1 MSGAGL
7 RTAARVAAGVGLL
20 AGAVLGFAA
29 PAAAE
34 VVDPAGAC
42 TASAAWTAGG
52 FTRTTAQLA
61 PGEVVEI
68 PRGDQVAWSG
78 AVVGPAAGAPRQVAG
93 RVQLRLP
100 APFGTVDIADW
111 GGEATEVE
119 RSGSYTYDLP
129 SLVPSGVRLDLAASH
144 DEGGRRHCTAAVGL
158 IIPGGPFDSPLTW
171 VALAG
176 LVVFTGLLAL
186 VGRSVSPPG
195 AGRIVGGALL
205 GLPAG
210 LFLGLTL
217 VLFGLI
223 PLASPL
229 VTPLIVLGAAGGAAW
244 AWWSPLGAKTP
255 APV

>member
-1 MSGAGL
+1 MHRLARMGALVAVAAGAGL
-7 RTAARVAAGVGLL
+7 L
-20 AGAVLGFAA
+20 FAA
-29 PAAAE
+29 PAGAE

-42 TASAAWTAGG
+42 VGSAAWTTGA
-52 FTRTTAQLA
+52 FTETTAELT

-68 PRGDQVAWSG
+68 PRADRVAWSG
-78 AVVGPAAGAPRQVAG
+78 TVVGPAAGPPRPVAG

-111 GGEATEVE
+111 GGEASDVE
-119 RSGSYTYDLP
+119 RSGAYSYDLP
-129 SLVPSGVRLDLAASH
+129 KLVPSGVRLDLVASH
-144 DEGGRRHCTAAVGL
+144 DEGGQRHCTAAVGL
-158 IIPGGPFDSPLTW
+158 VIPGGPFDTPLTW

-176 LVVFTGLLAL
+176 LLVSSGLLAL

-205 GLPAG
+205 GLPLG
-210 LFLGLTL
+210 VFLGLTL

-229 VTPLIVLGAAGGAAW
+229 FTPLIVVGVAAGAAW
-244 AWWSPLGAKTP
+244 AWWSPLGPKTP
-255 APV
+255 VPV